1 MQKRSSKKLS
11 RLFKFVKIY
20 DRMQIVFVSSL
31 SSDKPTSYRKIKS
44 LQQFKQNVKTWN
56 SYTYT

>member
-1 MQKRSSKKLS
+1 
-11 RLFKFVKIY
+11 
-20 DRMQIVFVSSL
+20 MQIVFVSSL

>member
-31 SSDKPTSYRKIKS
+31 SSDKPTSYRKIKT